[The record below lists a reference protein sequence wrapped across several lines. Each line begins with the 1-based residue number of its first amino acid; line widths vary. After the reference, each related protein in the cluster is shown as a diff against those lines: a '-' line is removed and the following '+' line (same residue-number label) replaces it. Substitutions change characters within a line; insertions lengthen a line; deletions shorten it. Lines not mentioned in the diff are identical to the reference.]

1 MRRVVRFIN
10 PILMIKDLF
19 LFLII
24 FIPIK
29 GHCQNALHVDS
40 TSFNNILGLDRE
52 QVYKAIDGKA
62 WGGIIIGYVEPS
74 DIPIMTWSFSV
85 LKVNQEKIFTL
96 VEILNDN
103 DPEKENR
110 FITRDQILISSS
122 NPDHIVDIGCKVNG
136 EGLYPN
142 GRYMGLYL
150 YQGKKTYSDII
161 KAWELDFENGKITEI
176 TTEGMECDPSFYSVP
191 LDKDI

>member
-1 MRRVVRFIN
+1 
-10 PILMIKDLF
+10 
-19 LFLII
+19 
-24 FIPIK
+24 
-29 GHCQNALHVDS
+29 VDQ
-40 TSFNNILGLDRE
+40 D
-52 QVYKAIDGKA
+52 
-62 WGGIIIGYVEPS
+62 
-74 DIPIMTWSFSV
+74 
-85 LKVNQEKIFTL
+85 KVFTL

-103 DPEKENR
+103 DPEIENR

-122 NPDHIVDIGCKVNG
+122 NPDHIVDIGCEING

-150 YQGKKTYSDII
+150 YQGKNTYSDII

-176 TTEGMECDPSFYSVP
+176 STEGMICDPNYYSVP